1 MRSRAE
7 RNRDFE
13 AVKSNLFEAGVSVV
27 KAAKAHE
34 EMFNTSLEA
43 IADAM
48 ELDIGETPLLGQ
60 VVDGSEANL
69 IYEAL
74 LLERQAAETKG
85 DFDAY
90 VSAEEKLQQLEEFE
104 ARRLERQA
112 RMLEAQVRIQAA
124 QKLLDREEPPQKPEP
139 RQIWTESTLKAKYN
153 TLKKVRDALGVAAKS
168 WKDAVEEANQQ
179 GV

>member
-48 ELDIGETPLLGQ
+48 ELDIGETPLLEQ

-74 LLERQAAETKG
+74 LLQRQEAETKG

-124 QKLLDREEPPQKPEP
+124 QKQLAQGEPQEKLET
-139 RQIWTESTLKAKYN
+139 RQRWTEGTLKAQYQ
-153 TLKKVRDALGVAAKS
+153 TLKKVRDELGVAARS
-168 WKDAVEEANQQ
+168 WKDAVAEANQQ
-179 GV
+179 GA